1 LGDSLEPSAAEIKL
15 KFISSQFRSHPSDA
29 QSHPVTDRLWE
40 MSDVAEMLEAFEASR
55 KQAA

>member
-40 MSDVAEMLEAFEASR
+40 MSDVAEVLEAF
-55 KQAA
+55 